1 MKRLRIGI
9 NGIILLALALSLAGC
24 AARTVTVGLRPE
36 YPKSYKRVWPG
47 WPVAITEIIFT
58 KIDTIEPTFRWDSFP
73 RKKDLES
80 EKPELHDELGRIT
93 DVTYDL
99 KIFRA
104 ENDYPAEL
112 IYSKQGLTEPFHRIE
127 KPLESCTKYFWSVR
141 ARFKLDSKTRVTG
154 WSVWVLFDQSVPPE
168 DPWYSSYVPDPYFY
182 TFQTPCPSPE
192 RDRKTQFPVPLLG
205 FTSFNSN
212 LSLTN
217 GSRSTRMRCA
227 SHPCILYILPNNFT
241 SIGL

>member
-1 MKRLRIGI
+1 MKRLRISI
-9 NGIILLALALSLAGC
+9 LAIIVVALALFPAGC
-24 AARTVTVGLRPE
+24 ASHNVTIGLRPE
-36 YPKSYKRVWPG
+36 YPESYKRLWPG
-47 WPVAITEIIFT
+47 WPVAIEEIIFT

-73 RKKDLES
+73 RKKDVES
-80 EKPELHDELGRIT
+80 KKQELHEVLGRIT

-112 IYSKQGLTEPFHRIE
+112 MYSKQGLTEPFHKIK

-141 ARFKLDSKTRVTG
+141 ARFKLDNKTRVTG
-154 WSVWVLFDQSVPPE
+154 WSVCVLLDQPE
-168 DPWYSSYVPDPYFY
+168 DPWHSSYVPNPYFY

-205 FTSFNSN
+205 FTSFNP
-212 LSLTN
+212 TY
-217 GSRSTRMRCA
+217 
-227 SHPCILYILPNNFT
+227 H
-241 SIGL
+241 